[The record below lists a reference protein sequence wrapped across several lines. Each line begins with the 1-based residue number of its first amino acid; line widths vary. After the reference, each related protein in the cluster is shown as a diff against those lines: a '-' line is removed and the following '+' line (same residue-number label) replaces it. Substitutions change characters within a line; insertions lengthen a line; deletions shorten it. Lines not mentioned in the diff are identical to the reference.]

1 MTSTPRAK
9 VRRKS
14 AEDRRAEIVAA
25 ASALALSEGLE
36 QITLR
41 SVADRLGVAGSLV
54 SHYFPSVDSLLAEA
68 FKAAA
73 VQESREIDTA
83 VDAETPPVERLLA
96 LLRFHTDGDRD
107 RMNLLWLDAW
117 RLGRRRPALHTEV
130 AAQMTA
136 DVEQLTAVINEG
148 IRSGDFT
155 ATDPK
160 VSASRIL
167 AVLDGLSVQAA
178 MRKAVNYRTVE
189 ELVFI
194 VAERELGVA
203 PGTFGT
209 QHPPEPPPQG

>member
-36 QITLR
+36 HITLR

-54 SHYFPSVDSLLAEA
+54 SHYFPAVDSLLAEA
-68 FKAAA
+68 FTAAA
-73 VQESREIDTA
+73 VAESREIDAVVETA
-83 VDAETPPVERLLA
+83 DLPVDRLLA
-96 LLRFHTDGDRD
+96 LLRFHTAGDRD

-117 RLGRRRPALHTEV
+117 RLGRKRPALHSAV
-130 AAQMTA
+130 AAQMAA
-136 DVEQLTAVINEG
+136 DVGQLVGLIDEG

-155 ATDPK
+155 TADPR

-178 MRKAVNYRTVE
+178 MRKAVNYGTVE

-194 VAERELGVA
+194 VAERELGLPVGA
-203 PGTFGT
+203 FTA
-209 QHPPEPPPQG
+209 